1 MRKGIYI
8 HVRAVFDTYIG
19 KAFEKAVRTSLN
31 NPAYHSNDGADR
43 AMGIDLSHQLAG
55 ASRQRAVGRSAP
67 LTAAPL
73 AGGAAIRSGARSG
86 SGLWSPPAQFP
97 TRLGYGDRRHDAF
110 QLPSLL
116 SPNPLRSA
124 RPIYRS

>member
-1 MRKGIYI
+1 MTALTELWGLT
-8 HVRAVFDTYIG
+8 FL
-19 KAFEKAVRTSLN
+19 TSWLGPVVN
-31 NPAYHSNDGADR
+31 ELWEGP
-43 AMGIDLSHQLAG
+43 
-55 ASRQRAVGRSAP
+55 AP